1 VGGGDQGIAAA
12 ADGGQADMQR
22 VMLSRLSC
30 LSSAAHGYD
39 IRNSCVHCL
48 PDVEVVTRA
57 VLLLMMEGRQI
68 LRG

>member
-1 VGGGDQGIAAA
+1 MGGGDQGIAAA

-22 VMLSRLSC
+22 VMLSCLSC
-30 LSSAAHGYD
+30 LSSAAYGYD